1 MKTYDPHPTYRP
13 EIDGMRAIA
22 VLAVVFFHF
31 SGAMFGGA
39 GIGGGMVGVDIFFV
53 ISGFLIGG
61 ILMREH
67 GRTGHIALG
76 RFYLRRIRRLAPAYF
91 AMAVVSLVAA
101 WAILLPFEFRE
112 FGKALIASTTYLAN
126 VHFFRETGYFDIG
139 VENKILLHNWSL
151 AVEEQFYVFLPFV
164 ILALG
169 FSKRLLQSSLVLIF
183 VLSLVA
189 CVWLTRTNQSAT
201 FYLFPFRAW
210 EMLAGVLLAIW
221 AEGRASPLKSWPSWV
236 GMVLMLGGII
246 WVQPGMNFP
255 GWQVAVP
262 VLGAVLV
269 LAGGQNSNLVNRA
282 LSSPI
287 PVFFGRISYS
297 LYLWHWPVL
306 TLSLYWRGQYA
317 SWAELAFWLLAACA
331 LSVFSWRFIEQPV
344 RLSTRITPR
353 VLLLSWALI
362 SLVLVGAGGAIY
374 LKNGAPGRFAPQI
387 RTHIDASADFLQDW
401 SRCYV
406 PESGPFIGVE
416 VCPIGPEGKP
426 QVLIWGDSHL
436 RMLHAGLT
444 LAADETATP
453 ALIIWNAGCPPIFGI
468 TKVENSTSAAEDAA
482 CTTAN
487 ARIHAAMENGQVPPR
502 LLLVGRWSYYAIGHG
517 TGLDEDYEIVFSPA
531 EGSSL
536 AATTQQGIYT
546 ATLSESLTF
555 MAGVF
560 DDVQVVRQPPEI
572 PLYGSRVIAREVA
585 HGRLDD
591 LAELT
596 NISLATALDRARLG
610 EMPLRQAMATDLVRL
625 IDTWPYFCDAQAC
638 SAMRDGK
645 AQYFDNNHITNSA
658 GIRLR
663 RVFYPI
669 LTGVQDAF

>member
-1 MKTYDPHPTYRP
+1 MTTYDPHPSYRP
-13 EIDGMRAIA
+13 EIDGLRAVA

-31 SGAMFGGA
+31 SGAMFDGA

-67 GRTGHIALG
+67 GHTGRIALG

-91 AMAVVSLVAA
+91 AMATVSLIAA

-151 AVEEQFYVFLPFV
+151 AVEEQFYVFLPFL

-169 FSKRLLQSSLVLIF
+169 FSKRLLRSALVVVF

-189 CVWLTRTNQSAT
+189 CVWLTQTNQSAT

-221 AEGRASPLKSWPSWV
+221 AEGRAAPAKSWPSWV
-236 GMVLMLGGII
+236 GMALMLGGII
-246 WVQPGMNFP
+246 WVQPGMAFP
-255 GWQVAVP
+255 GWQVILP

-269 LAGGQNSNLVNRA
+269 LAGGQNSNPVNKL

-306 TLSLYWRGQYA
+306 TLSLYWRGQYL
-317 SWAELAFWLLAACA
+317 SWFEVAFWLLVASV
-331 LSVFSWRFIEQPV
+331 LSVLSWRFIEQPV
-344 RLSTRITPR
+344 RLSTRIKPR
-353 VLLLSWALI
+353 NLLHGWALI
-362 SLVLVGAGGAIY
+362 SLALVGAGGVIY
-374 LKNGAPGRFAPQI
+374 LKDGAPGRFAPHI

-401 SRCYV
+401 SRCYT
-406 PESGPFIGVE
+406 PENGPFTGVE
-416 VCPIGPEGKP
+416 VCPIGPQGAP

-444 LAADETATP
+444 LAADETSTP
-453 ALIIWNAGCPPIFGI
+453 ALIIWNAGCPPFFGV

-482 CTTAN
+482 CSTAN
-487 ARIHAAMENGQVPPR
+487 ARIRTAMENGQVPPR

-517 TGLDEDYEIVFSPA
+517 VGLDEGYAISFK
-531 EGSSL
+531 
-536 AATTQQGIYT
+536 AAQGRALGASTQQDIF
-546 ATLSESLTF
+546 AAAFSESLTF
-555 MAGVF
+555 LAGAFEEVH
-560 DDVQVVRQPPEI
+560 VLRQAPEI
-572 PLYGSRVIAREVA
+572 PLYDSRIIAREVA
-585 HGRLDD
+585 HGRLND
-591 LAELT
+591 LT
-596 NISLATALDRARLG
+596 DQVSISLDMALSRTRLG
-610 EMPLRQAMATDLVRL
+610 EAPLRLAEAAGLVTL
-625 IDTWPYFCDAQAC
+625 LNTWPYFCDAQAC
-638 SAMRDGK
+638 SALADGN
-645 AQYFDNNHITNSA
+645 ALYFDNNHITNSA

-663 RVFYPI
+663 DVFYPI
-669 LTGVQDAF
+669 LTGAVDAQ